1 MNKMLISMRVQ
12 LLHILLSNLKKKSE
26 LLLEKKT
33 GPRLMITWELP
44 VEEKTHTLTREKS
57 LSEKK
62 KIFLP
67 LLVRFGKIE
76 SVSGKRRKMDVV
88 ILISDTFLFF
98 FFVVLSPNWEGTKQ
112 YTFFPPEHNTKYIVI
127 IILELQLQYIHQP

>member
-44 VEEKTHTLTREKS
+44 VEEKTHVN
-57 LSEKK
+57 
-62 KIFLP
+62 P
-67 LLVRFGKIE
+67 
-76 SVSGKRRKMDVV
+76 
-88 ILISDTFLFF
+88 
-98 FFVVLSPNWEGTKQ
+98 
-112 YTFFPPEHNTKYIVI
+112 
-127 IILELQLQYIHQP
+127 